1 MLENYFKS
9 AGKSPLLSREEE
21 VQLAQAIEAGDS
33 RARDKMI
40 RSNLRLAISIA
51 KNFKDKGCSFED
63 LIQES
68 NLGLI
73 RAVDRFDWRK
83 GFKFSTYAVWWIKQA
98 VQSHIASHA
107 GAIKLPTSARGI
119 LYKTVKFTEEYRE
132 EFGCDPSPE
141 EVAAAVGVK
150 SATLKAIRKAG
161 ATQISLDSPIK
172 RSDSGGRRFA
182 EVVCGVDDSDP
193 GDALD
198 NVKMRAALKRA
209 LTKLSEREEKI
220 IRLRFGL
227 SESSID
233 VKNFPPSRSKKGKK

>member
-21 VQLAQAIEAGDS
+21 VELAQAIEAGDA

-83 GFKFSTYAVWWIKQA
+83 GFKFSTYAVWWIRQA
-98 VQSHIASHA
+98 VQSHIASHS

-119 LYKTVKFTEEYRE
+119 LYKTVKFTEEFRE
-132 EFGCDPSPE
+132 EFGYDPSPE
-141 EVAAAVGVK
+141 DVAAAVGVK

-172 RSDSGGRRFA
+172 KSDSGGRRFA
-182 EVVCGVDDSDP
+182 EVVCGVDDRDP
-193 GDALD
+193 GDDLD
-198 NVKMRAALKRA
+198 NVKMRSALKKA
-209 LTKLSEREEKI
+209 LTQLSEREEKI

-227 SESSID
+227 SESNTDIQ
-233 VKNFPPSRSKKGKK
+233 NFPQIQLKKGKR